1 MKLSRV
7 FAYVLGLLLALPNLS
22 SAQLPA
28 PPAGRS
34 APTPAQIEQM
44 NQMMA
49 LMEKAMG
56 PITQK
61 DVNKFLK
68 IARKYESWV
77 SKNIEQ
83 AKQLALL
90 PEAERQKK
98 IEQSLK
104 KSGIVFSE
112 MIVLTAKLRLASQGA
127 DQKNRKKAKEDLV
140 KAKQRQK
147 EMAPMLAKAPAEIQ
161 TQMKTQMERG
171 MRMLAFLANYP
182 ASSIKVYK
190 KNKKAIDGAIQQL
203 EALSKRAR

>member
-1 MKLSRV
+1 M
-7 FAYVLGLLLALPNLS
+7 ALPIAS
-22 SAQLPA
+22 HAQLPT
-28 PPAGRS
+28 PPAGRG

-68 IARKYESWV
+68 IARNYESWV
-77 SKNIEQ
+77 TKNIEE
-83 AKQLALL
+83 AKKLRLL

-98 IEQSLK
+98 MEESLK
-104 KSGIVFSE
+104 KSGIIFSD
-112 MIVLTAKLRLASQGA
+112 MIVLTAKLRLASQA
-127 DQKNRKKAKEDLV
+127 AEPKNRKKAKADLE

-190 KNKKAIDGAIQQL
+190 KNQKAIDGAIQQL
-203 EALSKRAR
+203 ESLSKRAR